1 MDTKEFISIIQ
12 LCENYHVE
20 KAFFNQLH
28 EVGLIHII
36 TIEKIVYVHQDSIA
50 AIEKMIRFNQE
61 LNINIEGIDVIFNL
75 LQKMNSL
82 QEELNTTQ
90 NRLRLY
96 ETDF

>member
-1 MDTKEFISIIQ
+1 
-12 LCENYHVE
+12 
-20 KAFFNQLH
+20 
-28 EVGLIHII
+28 
-36 TIEKIVYVHQDSIA
+36 
-50 AIEKMIRFNQE
+50 MIRFNQE

>member
-1 MDTKEFISIIQ
+1 MDTKEFISIMQ

-20 KAFFNQLH
+20 TAFFNQLH
-28 EVGLIHII
+28 EVGLIQII
-36 TIEKIVYVHQDSIA
+36 TIEETLYVHQDTLNDV
-50 AIEKMIRFNQE
+50 EKMIRFNQE

-82 QEELNTTQ
+82 QHQLNTTQ

-96 ETDF
+96 ESDF